1 MESMINKI
9 LAIIPAR
16 GGSKG
21 LPKKN
26 TLNLA
31 GKPLI
36 AWTIEA
42 ALDSRCID
50 QVIVS
55 TDDKDILD
63 ISKKYDCEI
72 IKRPSEL
79 SGDKVT
85 MLPVVK
91 HALEYLG
98 IQYEE
103 NTVVVLLQPTSPL
116 RTHTHIDSAV
126 KLFTDKWTSVVGVCE
141 AEHTPYKMYNIVDS
155 RLEDFTSKRW
165 RGLSRQEIAPVYREN
180 GAIFVFDSNQV
191 INNNTLRGNRPRAF
205 IMDTIYSIDI
215 DTNIDLMIAELILK
229 QEKIDQ

>member
-1 MESMINKI
+1 MTKKV

-91 HALEYLG
+91 HALECLG
-98 IQYEE
+98 IEYEE

-116 RTHTHIDSAV
+116 RCHTHIDLAV

-141 AEHTPYKMYNIVDS
+141 AEHTPYKMYNITNS
-155 RLEDFTSKRW
+155 ELKDFTSKRW

-229 QEKIDQ
+229 QGLRDC